1 MASSKKIQLY
11 SLATPNGMKI
21 SIALEEMGLEY
32 EAHPVNIFKGEQF
45 KPEFLAINPN
55 GKIPAI
61 VDPEG
66 PDGKPMN
73 IFESGAILLYLA
85 EKTGKLLS
93 HHPRH
98 KWETIEWLF
107 FQVANIGPM
116 FGQFGHFYKY
126 ARDKCKDPYPLERY
140 TNETKR
146 LLGVLEKRLQGQE
159 YLVDDGYSIADIA
172 TFPWV
177 YCLEEFYKASE
188 YLGLNNYPNVMAWKA
203 RCMARPAVTEGMTVC
218 KIQ

>member
-1 MASSKKIQLY
+1 MSSAPVLCLLVVCLVYLLGCSELLQKKIDLDGH
-11 SLATPNGMKI
+11 LII
-21 SIALEEMGLEY
+21 S
-32 EAHPVNIFKGEQF
+32 
-45 KPEFLAINPN
+45 
-55 GKIPAI
+55 
-61 VDPEG
+61 
-66 PDGKPMN
+66 
-73 IFESGAILLYLA
+73 
-85 EKTGKLLS
+85 
-93 HHPRH
+93 
-98 KWETIEWLF
+98 
-107 FQVANIGPM
+107 
-116 FGQFGHFYKY
+116 FGVENQFGHFYKY

-146 LLGVLEKRLQGQE
+146 LLGVLEKRLQGRE